1 MTLAEVFRLDGRTAI
16 ITGASRGIG
25 RSTAQVFGRAGA
37 NVVLAARGA
46 QQLEVVQAE
55 IEAEGGRAL
64 AVPADVG
71 NDEDVQRLVDRS
83 KEVFGGVDVLV
94 NNAAARAWDT
104 AAPTHELKPEIY
116 AFTVGMNIRSP
127 FLLCQLAIRQ
137 MLDQGRGGAIVNVTS
152 IAGWMGI
159 QNLGVYSAS
168 KAALMRWSETMAL
181 EVGPYG
187 IRVNCVGPGF
197 TQTDETRE
205 TWEDPVALEHLKQAT
220 PLRRPGQPEDM
231 AHAVL
236 FMASDAA
243 SFITGQTLYVDGG
256 WAPVR
261 PAMGYR
267 LS

>member
-1 MTLAEVFRLDGRTAI
+1 MALADVYRIDGRTAI

-25 RSTAQVFGRAGA
+25 RSTARVFGQAGG
-37 NVVLAARGA
+37 NVVLAARDA
-46 QQLEVVQAE
+46 QQLEGLQAE
-55 IEAEGGRAL
+55 IEAQGGCAL
-64 AVPADVG
+64 AVPTDVG
-71 NDEDVQRLVDRS
+71 KDEDLQRLVARA

-94 NNAAARAWDT
+94 NNAAAPAWET
-104 AAPTHELKPEIY
+104 AAPTHELKPEVY
-116 AFTVGMNIRSP
+116 AFTVDMNLRSP

-137 MLDQGRGGAIVNVTS
+137 MLDQGHGGAIVNVTS

-168 KAALMRWSETMAL
+168 KAALMRWSEAMAL

-197 TQTDETRE
+197 TQTDETRK
-205 TWEDPVALEHLKQAT
+205 TWEDPGALEHLRRSI
-220 PLRRPGQPEDM
+220 PLRRPGQPEDI

-236 FMASDAA
+236 FMVSDAA
-243 SFITGQTLYVDGG
+243 NFITGQTLYVDGG
-256 WAPVR
+256 WAPLR

-267 LS
+267 LT